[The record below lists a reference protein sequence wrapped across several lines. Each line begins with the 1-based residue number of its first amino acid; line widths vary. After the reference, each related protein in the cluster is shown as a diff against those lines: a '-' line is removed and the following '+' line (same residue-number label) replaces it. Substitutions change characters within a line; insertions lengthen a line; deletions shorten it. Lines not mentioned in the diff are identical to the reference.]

1 MKINSIFKKTS
12 KFYSNSIKTQK
23 KQVKIGK
30 NKEISF
36 NIDVNDILNNI
47 DEYSQTIKEEMNEK
61 NHYKNIKEILSS
73 EEKDISFQV
82 NPYIFLKD
90 ELSEEEFSSNP
101 KEKDSSLKRNIRFR
115 HPPQTRSEFEEVIKE
130 TDEIYNKNKYLLYNT
145 NETLQNQRI
154 KDDLSNK
161 LPHNMRFKRLLLFP
175 EHRIINNLYPQCEIY
190 LIGIKEESDSHS
202 NFLYS
207 VIEDISP
214 DTIVTCIPPD
224 GSLFI
229 HPDSSSSL
237 SSCPEKAWEE
247 FLKNPNE
254 KCSFY
259 ISSRPRN
266 ISECTLIPQAVKSF
280 VDVNLS
286 KSVTMKKTPKLVFSK
301 SSKLIERRLFEMSRD
316 YKNDVNETYT
326 NEERRFEY
334 YGNGFLSSILYSY
347 NSLTTEKYTNIVIG
361 DMPRIEECKYIFNE
375 YYLKTLQDQ
384 FSNLISNINQENYD
398 YDPLQNLKYVETSY
412 KTDPSSNTF
421 KNVKT
426 KYTIEVIKQASLRKK
441 KVIAVVDYRILD
453 EIVSEWEEECMF
465 NENLT
470 IKTKDFSSFYIN
482 RLNNIEKSGIDL
494 YHFIE
499 KAVLIDF
506 LSNGFFSENYIKH
519 RLFPMNYDEILY
531 KARIDYDSNNNSIE
545 SKNFFVTSFFP
556 AWEYYFSQYYK
567 KFVEE
572 LVLVEKIYVD
582 YIKKYNSEYE
592 NAKFRI

>member
-1 MKINSIFKKTS
+1 MKFYSIFKKTT
-12 KFYSNSIKTQK
+12 KFYSKSIKNHQKNQK
-23 KQVKIGK
+23 K
-30 NKEISF
+30 KEIPIK
-36 NIDVNDILNNI
+36 IDVNDILNNI

-61 NHYKNIKEILSS
+61 NHYKNIKEILNS
-73 EEKDISFQV
+73 EEKDVPFKV
-82 NPYIFLKD
+82 NPYIYLKD

-101 KEKDSSLKRNIRFR
+101 KENDSSGKRNIRFR
-115 HPPQTRSEFEEVIKE
+115 PPPQTRSEFEDVIKE
-130 TDEIYNKNKYLLYNT
+130 SEEIYDKNKYLLYNT
-145 NETLQNQRI
+145 NENLQNQRI
-154 KDDLSNK
+154 KEDLSNK
-161 LPHNMRFKRLLLFP
+161 PPHNMRFKRLLLYP
-175 EHRIINNLYPQCEIY
+175 QHKIINNLYPQCEIY

-207 VIEDISP
+207 ILEDISP

-229 HPDSSSSL
+229 NPNSSFSSV
-237 SSCPEKAWEE
+237 SSCPEKVWEE
-247 FLKNPNE
+247 FLKEPNE
-254 KCSFY
+254 KYSFY
-259 ISSRPRN
+259 VSSRPRN

-286 KSVTMKKTPKLVFSK
+286 KSVTMRKSPKLVFSK
-301 SSKLIERRLFEMSRD
+301 SSKLVERRLFEMSRE
-316 YKNDVNETYT
+316 YNTGNKANS
-326 NEERRFEY
+326 NEESRFEY

-347 NSLTTEKYTNIVIG
+347 NSLTTDKYTNIVIG

-384 FSNLISNINQENYD
+384 FSNLITNINQENYD

-412 KTDPSSNTF
+412 KTDHSSNTF
-421 KNVKT
+421 KNVKCRYIT
-426 KYTIEVIKQASLRKK
+426 EVIKQASLGKK
-441 KVIAVVDYRILD
+441 TVVAVVDYRILD
-453 EIVSEWEEECMF
+453 EIVSEWEELCIF

-470 IKTKDFSSFYIN
+470 IKTKDFSSFY
-482 RLNNIEKSGIDL
+482 LNQLKNIEKSGIDL

-506 LSNGFFSENYIKH
+506 LSNGFISENYIKH

-531 KARIDYDSNNNSIE
+531 KARVDYDNTDNPNNSIQG
-545 SKNFFVTSFFP
+545 KNFFVTSFLP
-556 AWEYYFSQYYK
+556 SWEYYFSQYYK

-592 NAKFRI
+592 KVKFRV